1 MKRLLKVFK
10 LNFLELMVAL
20 LLHLLHNLHSHRQ
33 RIIHHRIPVLLFI
46 QVKVDILVMDLVD
59 SMIIQREII
68 LTEIQEGLQVEEN
81 HLHKQVDGLKIHQP
95 VTVMANEVVV
105 DADVA
110 DIQIEAVV
118 DIKTV
123 MVAADRYPKANGVRA
138 NNYHYCPIIL
148 SPILLLPHFLYL

>member
-1 MKRLLKVFK
+1 MNRLPKVFK

-20 LLHLLHNLHSHRQ
+20 LLHLLHNLRNHHQ
-33 RIIHHRIPVLLFI
+33 QQTIHHRILVLLFI

-81 HLHKQVDGLKIHQP
+81 HLHKQVDGLKIHRP

-105 DADVA
+105 DVDVA
-110 DIQIEAVV
+110 DIQIEAAV

-148 SPILLLPHFLYL
+148 SPILL